1 MRQRIAPLAVLATVL
16 VLPAAAVAVPRP
28 VPGHWQSVARL
39 EAIGITQRHEGALT
53 ARWCQSG
60 FVFTPEGKSPVTF
73 TLEPEAGVYTATTKA
88 DGCVTHWRLRPGQRR
103 LEGTYTGQCRGMT
116 MQARVTM
123 RLLEASGAAAA
134 AAPPE
139 RDDEPDGR
147 AGAGGGDISGGRAL
161 GVVASALTTAG
172 AATDPGAFGDY
183 LWSDVKRG
191 SRHVS
196 MWLTADRR
204 PRRAAHWMPDPCEVA
219 PGSLEGARYLLDF
232 EIYRLGGDRTHMA
245 VARVVDVETGRILQ
259 QRMGEGGRGRDGAVA
274 AVGGAYDALD
284 LGITVPAKR

>member
-1 MRQRIAPLAVLATVL
+1 MRQRIVPLAIL
-16 VLPAAAVAVPRP
+16 AAAVALPALAAAVPRP
-28 VPGHWQSVARL
+28 VPGRWVSVARL
-39 EAIGITQRHEGALT
+39 EAIGITQRHEGVLS

-60 FVFTPEGKSPVTF
+60 FVFAPQGKPPATF
-73 TLEPEAGVYTATTKA
+73 TLDPDAGVYTATTKA
-88 DGCVTHWRLRPGQRR
+88 DSCVTHWRLSPGQRR
-103 LEGTYTGQCRGMT
+103 LEGTYTGQCQGMS
-116 MQARVTM
+116 MEARVTM
-123 RLLEASGAAAA
+123 RLLEASGSVES
-134 AAPPE
+134 APPK
-139 RDDEPDGR
+139 RGGGADGR
-147 AGAGGGDISGGRAL
+147 AGGAGGDISGGRAL
-161 GVVASALTTAG
+161 GVVASALTAVG

-183 LWSDVKRG
+183 LWSEVKQG

-196 MWLTADRR
+196 MWLTADRQ
-204 PRRAAHWMPDPCEVA
+204 PRRAARSMPDPCDVA

-232 EIYRLGGDRTHMA
+232 EIYRLGGDGTHMA